1 MQDQEINSSLMSHKL
16 LTIEQTIENLDYLL
30 AELPDLS
37 TEIDQDQ
44 KNKLAKNISELINI
58 SQQLK
63 DEISD
68 CKHLEI
74 NLREEYNLQRN
85 ISVTQLQ
92 QEIIQHQYTEAALR
106 ESEEKFHQ
114 VVENIEQVFW
124 MTNIYLNH
132 IDYISPAY
140 EKVWGRSCQSLYEH
154 PKSWFEAIL
163 PEDRAIVISKREQQI
178 TGESVDIEYRITHTD
193 GSIHWIWD
201 RGFVV
206 KNEQGEVCRLGG
218 IAADITARKEAEE
231 ASQRARERLQAVLYA
246 VPGFVAWFSEDLK
259 YQGVNGHLATTFG
272 LNPEDFAGKYIGFQ
286 NKVTDFS
293 QFIHQFMASSE
304 LTATQILNTQIN
316 GYTRNYLTVIQKYQ
330 QGKAAVSVGID
341 ITERQQA
348 ETQIK
353 TSLKE
358 KEVLLKEIH
367 HRVKNNLQIVS
378 SLLKLQSKYIKDEVI
393 MALFNESHNR
403 IRSMA
408 LIHEKL
414 YQSQNLVQI
423 NVYEYIPEL
432 VNNLFRSYNI
442 YTSRISLKLEIDDIY
457 LDIDTAIPC
466 GLIINELISNC
477 LKYAFQVSLNG
488 EIAIKYQ
495 LLNNNY
501 VLIEVTDNGIG
512 LPENFS
518 IENSASLGLKLVS
531 NLTDQINGKLEVNS
545 EVNQGTTFKIIFK
558 K

>member
-1 MQDQEINSSLMSHKL
+1 MQDQKINSSLMSHKL

-124 MTNIYLNH
+124 MTNIYLDH

-163 PEDRAIVISKREQQI
+163 SEDRAIVISKREQQI

-259 YQGVNGHLATTFG
+259 YQGVNGHLAATFG

-286 NKVTDFS
+286 NKIADFS
-293 QFIHQFMASSE
+293 EFIHQFMASSE

-348 ETQIK
+348 EIQIK

-378 SLLKLQSKYIKDEVI
+378 SLLKLQSKYIKDEAV
-393 MALFNESHNR
+393 MTLFNESHNR

-442 YTSRISLKLEIDDIY
+442 YTSRINLKLEIDDIY

-488 EIAIKYQ
+488 EILIKYQ
-495 LLNNNY
+495 LLNNND

-545 EVNQGTTFKIIFK
+545 EINQGTTFKIIFK